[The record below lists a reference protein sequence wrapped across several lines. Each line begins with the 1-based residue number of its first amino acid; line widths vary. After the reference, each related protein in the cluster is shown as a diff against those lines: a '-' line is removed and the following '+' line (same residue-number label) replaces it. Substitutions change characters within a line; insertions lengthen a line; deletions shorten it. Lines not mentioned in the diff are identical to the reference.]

1 MRQDI
6 IAYFEKFY
14 EIKGVDKSD
23 KQAYFD
29 TESWWVSNYGFQK
42 YTSLESFWRS
52 KYRYLKHIKKK
63 ANEQRNLVNTIQI
76 V

>member
-1 MRQDI
+1 MREDVI
-6 IAYFEKFY
+6 KYFEKFY

-52 KYRYLKHIKKK
+52 KYRYLHHIREK
-63 ANEQRNLVNTIQI
+63 ANKERKSQQI